1 MTGPATG
8 APSIGRRKLSRM
20 RQLTDDDLLAR
31 SFAVTMPGGAFEL
44 PTEPGW
50 HQLVHAASGSMRV
63 QTGGALGPGGAEVRV
78 LPPHR
83 ALWLPDGWRA
93 HVVVHRRVALRTLY
107 LNGPPRLPARPL
119 AVDVAPLLHE
129 LILQAVR
136 DSPLRRDAPEH
147 RRLVDVLGDRLIRA
161 PSAPEL
167 LPLPTDPRAVALAEV
182 LRADPGGT
190 VPLRRLAAGTGVG
203 HRTLERLFLAET
215 GLTISRWR
223 QRLRLLRAIELLAAG
238 ESVTAVSGA
247 VGYATPSAFTAMYRA
262 HLGRTPRGTRAR

>member
-1 MTGPATG
+1 
-8 APSIGRRKLSRM
+8 M

-50 HQLVHAASGSMRV
+50 HQVVHAAAGSMRV
-63 QTGGALGPGGAEVRV
+63 RTGGALGPGPPEVRV

-93 HVVVHRRVALRTLY
+93 RIVVHREVVLRTLY
-107 LNGPPRLPARPL
+107 LSGPPRLPARPI
-119 AVDVAPLLHE
+119 AIDVAPLLRE
-129 LILQAVR
+129 LVLQAVR
-136 DSPLRRDAPEH
+136 DSPLRRDEPEH
-147 RRLVDVLGDRLIRA
+147 HRLVDVLGDRLVRA
-161 PSAPEL
+161 PTAPEL
-167 LPLPTDPRAVALAEV
+167 LPLPTDPRAVALADA
-182 LRADPGGT
+182 LRADLGGA
-190 VPLRRLAAGTGVG
+190 VPLRRLAAGTGAG

-223 QRLRLLRAIELLAAG
+223 QRLRLLRAVELLAAG
-238 ESVTAVSGA
+238 EPVTAVAAA

-262 HLGRTPRGTRAR
+262 HLGHTPSRTKLW

>member
-1 MTGPATG
+1 
-8 APSIGRRKLSRM
+8 M
-20 RQLTDDDLLAR
+20 RQVTDDDLLAR
-31 SFAVTMPGGAFEL
+31 SFSVTMPGGTFAL

-50 HQLVHAASGSMRV
+50 HQLVHASAGSVRV
-63 QTGGALGPGGAEVRV
+63 ETGGALGPGRAEVRV

-93 HVVVHRRVALRTLY
+93 RIGVHRRVALRTLY
-107 LNGPPRLPARPL
+107 LTEPPRLPARPL

-136 DSPLRRDAPEH
+136 DSPLLRDSPEH
-147 RRLVDVLGDRLIRA
+147 RRLLDVLGDRLVRA
-161 PSAPEL
+161 PTAPEV
-167 LPLPTDPRAVALAEV
+167 LPLPTDRRALALADA
-182 LRADPGGT
+182 LRADPAGT
-190 VPLRRLAAGTGVG
+190 APLRRLAEGTGAG

-223 QRLRLLRAIELLAAG
+223 QRLRLLLATELLAAG
-238 ESVTAVSGA
+238 EPVTAVATA

-262 HLGRTPRGTRAR
+262 HLGTTPSRTRSS